1 MTEMH
6 QGQEGGTGNTL
17 LKGIFPTPEAFI
29 ENTLRLVVKVTVNS
43 RKTTYKFLLKKE
55 VQMIC

>member
-17 LKGIFPTPEAFI
+17 LKGIFPTPEVFI
-29 ENTLRLVVKVTVNS
+29 ENTLVQFTSFQSLSRVRLFATP
-43 RKTTYKFLLKKE
+43 
-55 VQMIC
+55 